1 MATHHS
7 KTGRAKSSNDKIVV
21 PSWDSVWQSFKDTNE
36 KTTVEAMRADGWRL
50 VADVAQELGLSK
62 QGIFDQINSR
72 KLDSIK
78 KKVYLE
84 GKTREMRFV
93 RPKVTT
99 SQ

>member
-7 KTGRAKSSNDKIVV
+7 KTGRAKGTDDKIVV
-21 PSWDSVWQSFKDTNE
+21 PSWDSIWQSFKATNE
-36 KTTVEAMRADGWRL
+36 KTTVEAMRSDGWRL

-62 QGIFDQINSR
+62 QGVFDQINSN